1 MRPKLSMIAYSVYP
15 QEPQTRPDR
24 GRGYVQ
30 WGESELMVTERG
42 AFSSRACSVP
52 VHYHNDQATLLA
64 LSRTPSDENSRPA
77 CTPRAP

>member
-30 WGESELMVTERG
+30 WGESELMMLPRER
-42 AFSSRACSVP
+42 R
-52 VHYHNDQATLLA
+52 TLLIMA
-64 LSRTPSDENSRPA
+64 
-77 CTPRAP
+77 